1 MWLTTK
7 EAAKE
12 LGISVST
19 LKRRISKGIYPTQY
33 EMIYKNGAGVKILKI
48 YVEKS
53 EVQSEVQSEVHTNKS
68 EVQSEVQSEVHT
80 NKSEVQSEVHTNK
93 SEVQSE
99 VHTNKSEVQSEVQK
113 QSSQIQPLTLPPIL
127 SDYGPDFFIKRTSGS
142 MRDKLIETY
151 LNLSRDEKSQVLN
164 YIRQF
169 MSERTWYSWVS
180 RYRNRGHL
188 KRKVRA
194 DRGKSRKELPTFM
207 QELLQAILISHP
219 QWNVQ
224 KAYEDMKLLAVN
236 GELMDPE
243 TGEVY
248 EDVSEYLVREW
259 IKTSIVRDRWYF
271 RWYPKRK
278 RNLYTSMSHAR
289 GINPPNTVWMID
301 DHDQDVLV
309 WGKDD
314 DGKDRQIR
322 PKVIRS
328 LDPETNMIMG
338 WCMTDKTYGSIEI
351 KTAIIDGIIK
361 HRCIPKQIYLE
372 CDKRMRESGLIEGL
386 EKLGIEVI
394 GTPYNPTAKVNV
406 ERSFGN
412 DRMELDS
419 KYDSYINHN
428 TVERP
433 DDADRRVFT
442 NYEEYFQ
449 DYADYVEHWNTQ
461 RPSIFRGKI
470 KMTPVDM
477 WNAWI
482 KRGWKP
488 EMLPMSVIDH
498 IPYWF
503 GKKEVRVVQ
512 GGRVRFTIDGEQFYY
527 LGECLMQLP
536 NGTPVDIRRK
546 FNDPREGYVYIGNEN
561 LGKIFLQEK
570 IGYGFLEFS
579 QPEAVRMVQGFNLMR
594 TKLLKVN
601 DEDYPFIKSYLNR
614 IEELSKSQ
622 IKDATMLIP
631 NKIIRFINEKTGS
644 ALEVSEKMRQE
655 EVSVLKVKSGLT
667 RKMDSKVNDLDDE
680 ISALLGG
687 SGE

>member
-7 EAAKE
+7 EAAKK
-12 LGISVST
+12 LGVST
-19 LKRRISKGIYPTQY
+19 KTIRRRISNGEYKTKY
-33 EMIYKNGAGVKILKI
+33 EMVYKNNIGTKTLFI
-48 YVEKS
+48 YVFFDENQQMDTKKLTDGHQMDISKNNTWTSDGHQMDTSKKS
-53 EVQSEVQSEVHTNKS
+53 EVQQMDTKKLTDGHQMDTSTN
-68 EVQSEVQSEVHT
+68 
-80 NKSEVQSEVHTNK
+80 
-93 SEVQSE
+93 
-99 VHTNKSEVQSEVQK
+99 
-113 QSSQIQPLTLPPIL
+113 SQIQPLTLPPVL

-151 LNLSRDEKSQVLN
+151 LNLSRDEKSQVLG
-164 YIRQF
+164 YVRQF

-259 IKTSIVRDRWYF
+259 LKTSIVRDRWYF
-271 RWYPKRK
+271 RWYSKSR

-289 GINPPNTVWMID
+289 GINPPNTIWMID

-309 WGKDD
+309 WGKDE
-314 DGKDRQIR
+314 DGNDRQIR
-322 PKVIRS
+322 PKVMRM

-338 WCMTDKTYGSIEI
+338 FCMTDSTYGSVEI
-351 KTAIIDGIIK
+351 KTAILDSIIK

-372 CDKRMRESGLIEGL
+372 CDKRMRESGIIEGL

-433 DDADRRVFT
+433 DEAEKRVFVSFD
-442 NYEEYFQ
+442 EYLQ
-449 DYADYVEHWNTQ
+449 DYTDYVEHWNTQ
-461 RPSIFRGKI
+461 RLSIFRGKV

-488 EMLPMSVIDH
+488 EMLPMSVIEH
-498 IPYWF
+498 LPYWF

-546 FNDPREGYVYIGNEN
+546 FNDPREGYCYISNEN
-561 LGKIFLQEK
+561 LGKIQLQEK
-570 IGYGFLEFS
+570 VGYGFLEYS
-579 QPEAVRMVQGFNLMR
+579 QQEAVEMVKGFNLMR
-594 TKLLKVN
+594 TKILKVN
-601 DEDYPFIKSYLNR
+601 EEELPFIKSYLNR

-631 NKIIRFINEKTGS
+631 NKIIKFINEKTGS
-644 ALEVSEKMRQE
+644 ALEVSEKMRAE
-655 EVSVLKVKSGLT
+655 DVKVLKVKSQLT
-667 RKMDSKVNDLDDE
+667 RSLEKENDLDDE
-680 ISALLGG
+680 ISAMLGR

>member
-12 LGISVST
+12 LGISLRT
-19 LKRRISKGIYPTQY
+19 LRRRISKGIYSTKY
-33 EMIYKNGAGVKILKI
+33 DTIYINGVGTKVL
-48 YVEKS
+48 YVWIEKS
-53 EVQSEVQSEVHTNKS
+53 ECQQSDTSKKS
-68 EVQSEVQSEVHT
+68 ECQQSDTSK
-80 NKSEVQSEVHTNK
+80 KSECQQSDTSKK
-93 SEVQSE
+93 SECQAECQNNLDQSDK
-99 VHTNKSEVQSEVQK
+99 NKA
-113 QSSQIQPLTLPPIL
+113 SQIQPLTLPPIL

-151 LNLSRDEKSQVLN
+151 LNLSRDEKSQVLG
-164 YIRQF
+164 YVRQF

-433 DDADRRVFT
+433 DDADRRVFL
-442 NYEEYFQ
+442 NFDEYLQ